1 LSFLFTV
8 KTNPDPPLT
17 MNIPADLRYAK
28 THEWIRVE
36 GETVTVGIT
45 DHAQAELTDIVYAE
59 PPKVGAAVTA
69 GGTAAVV
76 ESVKAASDIY
86 SPLTG
91 TVTEVNGEL
100 SSNPAL
106 LNTDPFGQGWIYR
119 MTASSPA
126 EIETLLTPEAYSAQ
140 IAR

>member
-1 LSFLFTV
+1 
-8 KTNPDPPLT
+8 

-36 GETVTVGIT
+36 GDTVTVGIT

-119 MTASSPA
+119 MTATSPA
-126 EIETLLTPEAYSAQ
+126 EIETLLTPEGYSAQ